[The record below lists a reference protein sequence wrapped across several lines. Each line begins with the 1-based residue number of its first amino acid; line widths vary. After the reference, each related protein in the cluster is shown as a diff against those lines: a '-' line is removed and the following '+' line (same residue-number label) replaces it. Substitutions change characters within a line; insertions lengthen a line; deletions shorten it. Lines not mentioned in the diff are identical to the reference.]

1 LIRAALFDV
10 GDTIFRVQGDAAAQR
25 RAVLARLVAR
35 FGLRD
40 WYEELL
46 EADLLT
52 ELLRDD
58 PDEPMRQR
66 TLVVL
71 EHWLGAKD
79 PRIAR
84 AHVDELRGI
93 VAVPRAIGTEVAP
106 GARETLE
113 RLRAD
118 GLRIVLVSNT
128 LWTGDDELRADIG
141 ELGLGA
147 LIDGVVT
154 SHSTG
159 YRKPHPAIFE
169 RALALAGA
177 TGREALMVGDE
188 PYQDVFGAQR
198 AGMRGVWLRHP
209 PPRPH
214 PVGAP
219 RAFDV
224 RADAEIRSLAEL
236 PEVYERWRR
245 TDRG

>member
-1 LIRAALFDV
+1 VIRAALFDV
-10 GDTIFRVQGDAAAQR
+10 GDTIFRVRGDAAAQR

-35 FGLRD
+35 FGPRG
-40 WYEELL
+40 WYEDLL
-46 EADLLT
+46 GADLLC

-58 PDEPMRQR
+58 PAEPMRQR

-71 EHWLGAKD
+71 GRWLATKDARLAGAQ
-79 PRIAR
+79 I
-84 AHVDELRGI
+84 DELRGL

-106 GARETLE
+106 HARETLE

-141 ELGLGA
+141 ELGLEP

-159 YRKPHPAIFE
+159 YRKPHPAIFD

-177 TGREALMVGDE
+177 AGREAFMVGDE

-198 AGMRGVWLRHP
+198 AGMRGVWLRYP
-209 PPRPH
+209 PPRPQ

-219 RAFDV
+219 RGFDV

-245 TDRG
+245 TDRV

>member
-35 FGLRD
+35 FGPSN

-79 PRIAR
+79 PRIAG

-141 ELGLGA
+141 ELGLGS

-154 SHSTG
+154 S
-159 YRKPHPAIFE
+159 
-169 RALALAGA
+169 
-177 TGREALMVGDE
+177 GREALMVGDE

>member
-1 LIRAALFDV
+1 MF
-10 GDTIFRVQGDAAAQR
+10 
-25 RAVLARLVAR
+25 ARLAAR
-35 FGLRD
+35 FGPRD

-46 EADLLT
+46 EADLLS

-71 EHWLGAKD
+71 ERWLGTRSAGV
-79 PRIAR
+79 AG
-84 AHVDELRGI
+84 AQLDELRGL
-93 VAVPRAIGTEVAP
+93 VAAPRAIGTEVAP
-106 GARETLE
+106 AAQETLE

-128 LWTGDDELRADIG
+128 LWTGDDELRADVAA
-141 ELGLGA
+141 LGLGPFV
-147 LIDGVVT
+147 DGVVT

-169 RALALAGA
+169 RALALAGVSGA
-177 TGREALMVGDE
+177 DAFMVGDE

-198 AGMRGVWLRHP
+198 AGMRAVWLRHP

-219 RAFDV
+219 SGFRV

-236 PEVYERWRR
+236 WEVYERWRGTR
-245 TDRG
+245 LG